1 MKTCVLY
8 FSQTGNTKMFAE
20 TISEALKIQA
30 LYDINVVDPS
40 VVADYDVLILGT
52 PVHGFN
58 PSKEA
63 LAFVKSLPKSENK
76 ESILFC
82 TYRLWKGSTFGKLKK
97 ELKNKG
103 YNTVL
108 CVGSKAKEFTKKDFV
123 ENVKHIEKQM
133 NK

>member
-1 MKTCVLY
+1 
-8 FSQTGNTKMFAE
+8 MFAE
-20 TISEALKIQA
+20 TISESLKIEA
-30 LYDINVVDPS
+30 LYDINVIDPS

-82 TYRLWKGSTFGKLKK
+82 TYRLWKGRTFGKLKK
-97 ELKNKG
+97 EMKNKG
-103 YNTVL
+103 YTTVL
-108 CVGSKAKEFTKKDFV
+108 CVGTKSKEFTKKDFV
-123 ENVKHIEKQM
+123 EHVKSIEKQI
-133 NK
+133 KK

>member
-1 MKTCVLY
+1 MKTCILY

-20 TISEALKIQA
+20 TISKALKIEA

-40 VVADYDVLILGT
+40 VVAEYDVLILGT

-63 LAFVKSLPKSENK
+63 LAFVKSLHKSENK

-82 TYRLWKGSTFGKLKK
+82 TWLWKGSTFGKLKK

-103 YNTVL
+103 YATFL
-108 CVGSKAKEFTKKDFV
+108 CVGIKSKEFTKKDFV
-123 ENVKHIEKQM
+123 THVKSIEKQM
-133 NK
+133 KK

>member
-1 MKTCVLY
+1 MKTCILY

-20 TISEALKIQA
+20 TISESLKIEV

-40 VVADYDVLILGT
+40 IVADYDVLILGT

-63 LAFVKSLPKSENK
+63 LAFVKNLPKSENK

-97 ELKNKG
+97 RTETQG
-103 YNTVL
+103 IHH
-108 CVGSKAKEFTKKDFV
+108 CSMCW
-123 ENVKHIEKQM
+123 H
-133 NK
+133 

>member
-20 TISEALKIQA
+20 AISETLNIETVC
-30 LYDINVVDPS
+30 DINSTDAS
-40 VVADYDVLILGT
+40 DVADYDLLILGT

-63 LAFVKSLPKSENK
+63 LAFVKSLPESSNK
-76 ESILFC
+76 QAIVFC

-97 ELKNKG
+97 ELKKKG

-108 CVGSKAKEFTKKDFV
+108 CVGAKAKEFTKADFA
-123 ENVKHIEKQM
+123 EPVKKIEKQL
-133 NK
+133 KE